1 MVTIVID
8 IFLFKRHFV
17 LATQDLHEVPR
28 KRKLNNHDQWRT
40 RILELLY
47 GVGYRPGTSRV
58 RRSSSLSFFFFH
70 AAVGSLQWLG
80 IGRTAVE

>member
-8 IFLFKRHFV
+8 IFLFKRHYV

-47 GVGYRPGTSRV
+47 GVGYRPGTCTPFV
-58 RRSSSLSFFFFH
+58 FFVILFF
-70 AAVGSLQWLG
+70 SML
-80 IGRTAVE
+80 R